1 MIFAEKQILFESFLS
16 EWDYKFKNI
25 PFILKYLASYPELVS
40 ILKDFVPLQP
50 EEFNQS
56 QMEWVSLITQF
67 DHPLDHEFFKP
78 YWVPIQNDGYDYF
91 IDLSSENLSLFEIQY
106 FFFEP
111 YKWYKK
117 YHFKDITE
125 LLISVDDPSVDIK
138 LHQRMNHSETLA
150 ERKQFFIER
159 DLLGFEGKIE
169 PIEISLRLIAGNSKE
184 SSFRLTGETLVFF
197 DIRPSIIGLLAG
209 DIEITLHKIKSGYHG
224 LKDFKSRIKN
234 ISALVYFIQ
243 SLGTENLSSY
253 KFSFNSGKD
262 CFVKYRNQVLT
273 VRHTDQSLLADLIEK
288 YELCKKVNNSN
299 SI

>member
-1 MIFAEKQILFESFLS
+1 MNYPEKQILFESFLS
-16 EWDYKFKNI
+16 EWDNKFKKI

-40 ILKDFVPLQP
+40 KLNDFVPLQP
-50 EEFNQS
+50 EDFNQS

-67 DHPLDHEFFKP
+67 DHPLDQEFFKP
-78 YWVPIQNDGYDYF
+78 YWVPLQNDGYEYF
-91 IDLSSENLSLFEIQY
+91 IDLSSDNLSIFEIQY

-125 LLISVDDPSVDIK
+125 LLIPVDDPSVDIIH
-138 LHQRMNHSETLA
+138 HQRMNHSEMLA
-150 ERKQFFIER
+150 ERKQLFIER

-169 PIEISLRLIAGNSKE
+169 PMEINLSLIAGNSKE
-184 SSFRLTGETLVFF
+184 SSFCLTGDTLVFF

-209 DIEITLHKIKSGYHG
+209 DIEITLHKIKSGYHRIN
-224 LKDFKSRIKN
+224 DFKSRIKN

-273 VRHTDQSLLADLIEK
+273 IRHTNQTLLADLIEK
-288 YELCKKVNNSN
+288 YELCKNAHNSN

>member
-1 MIFAEKQILFESFLS
+1 MKHPEKQKLFESFLN
-16 EWDYKFKNI
+16 EWDYRFKNI
-25 PFILKYLASYPELVS
+25 SFILKYLASYPELVS
-40 ILKDFVPLQP
+40 KLNNFVPLQP

-91 IDLSSENLSLFEIQY
+91 IDLSSDNLSLFEIQY

-125 LLISVDDPSVDIK
+125 LLLSVDDPTVDIQH
-138 LHQRMNHSETLA
+138 HQRINHSEMLA

-159 DLLGFEGKIE
+159 DLLGFDGKIE
-169 PIEISLRLIAGNSKE
+169 PIEISLRLITGNSKE
-184 SSFRLTGETLVFF
+184 SSFRLTGDTLVFF
-197 DIRPSIIGLLAG
+197 EIRPSIIGLLAG
-209 DIEITLHKIKSGYHG
+209 DIEIILHKIKSDYHG
-224 LKDFKSRIKN
+224 MKDFKSRIKN
-234 ISALVYFIQ
+234 ISALVYLIQ
-243 SLGTENLSSY
+243 SIGTESLSSY

-262 CFVKYRNQVLT
+262 CFAKYRNHVLT
-273 VRHTDQSLLADLIEK
+273 VRHTDQFLLQGLIEK
-288 YELCKKVNNSN
+288 YELCKNTYN
-299 SI
+299 